1 MMLNPILLAAITT
14 MPQPPCSPHAMA
26 PSLAATSSGAVLT
39 WMEPAPIGPNATSDD
54 VWRLRISE
62 FNATDNSWSTAKTIT
77 QRRNF
82 FVNWADTPQV
92 AISEDGSFVST
103 WLQKS
108 GGDTYAYDIGV
119 ARSIDS
125 GHTWTMLG
133 TLNDDRV
140 KGEHGFVSMVPSEG
154 GIRAIWLDGR
164 AMASEGHGHE
174 SGGDM
179 SLRTAMITDTI
190 GESSQLDNRTC
201 ECCPT
206 TLAVTPEG
214 VLAAYRDRDADDR
227 RDISLVRL
235 NGNTWSA
242 PADLHRDDWQ
252 INGCPVNG
260 PDIDA
265 LGQQVVIAWYTGG
278 ENPGVFTA
286 RSSDGGKTFAAPQ
299 SVGTEDAIG
308 RVAIAWRDATI
319 ADVVW
324 IESGDEDATLQ
335 HARTG
340 KTASETK
347 TIATV
352 PLGRRSGY
360 PRIAPIGE
368 GRSLLVW
375 TALDPKK
382 GLQTRL
388 MQ

>member
-1 MMLNPILLAAITT
+1 MMLNPILIAAITT
-14 MPQPPCSPHAMA
+14 MPQPPCSPHSMA
-26 PSLAATSSGAVLT
+26 PALATTSSGAVLT
-39 WMEPAPIGPNATSDD
+39 WMEPALVGPNATSDD

-62 FNATDNSWSTAKTIT
+62 FNATNNTWSTAKTIT

-92 AISEDGSFVST
+92 AVSGDGSFIST

-119 ARSIDS
+119 ARSTDS
-125 GHTWTMLG
+125 GDTWTMLG

-140 KGEHGFVSMVPSEG
+140 QGEHGFVSMVPSEG

-164 AMASEGHGHE
+164 AMTSEGHGHE
-174 SGGDM
+174 GGGDM
-179 SLRTAMITDTI
+179 SLRTAMITETI
-190 GESSQLDNRTC
+190 GESSQLDDRTC

-206 TLAVTPEG
+206 TLAITPGG
-214 VLAAYRDRDADDR
+214 VLAAYRDRDADER

-235 NGNTWSA
+235 DGNTWSA
-242 PADLHRDDWQ
+242 PADLHNDDWQ

-265 LGQQVVIAWYTGG
+265 RGKQVAVAWYTGG
-278 ENPGVFTA
+278 ANPGVFTA
-286 RSSDGGKTFAAPQ
+286 RSSDGGSSFSAPQ
-299 SVGTEDAIG
+299 SLGTEDAIG
-308 RVAIAWRDATI
+308 RVAVAWRDAGT

-324 IESGDEDATLQ
+324 IESGDEGATLQ

-340 KTASETK
+340 GTASQRK

-352 PLGRRSGY
+352 PLGRRSGF
-360 PRIAPIGE
+360 PRIAWVGE
-368 GRSLLVW
+368 GRSLVVW
-375 TALDPKK
+375 TALDPEK
-382 GLQTRL
+382 GLQAKLLR
-388 MQ
+388 